1 MATRRKRAAGARR
14 AVTRGR
20 AKPARG
26 AARARAAK
34 RVRRAS
40 AARFPSLTQLSS
52 DWYWERDAELRLT
65 FVSSYA
71 GDKGGLDASA
81 HLRRKRREQ
90 QALNLTDADW
100 QRHRAQLERRQ
111 PFRDFEIQRAAGDG
125 HSVWMS
131 LSGEPVFDGRGR
143 FKGYRGVGRDITA
156 QKRGEQLLRLEHS
169 VTRSLAEEISP
180 PHALRQ
186 ALRWICETESWDCAE
201 FWRLDEAAGV
211 LRRMVHWAAPG
222 VPEAERFVEGSRDL
236 VFGPGVGL
244 VGSVWQSGEPLWIPD
259 SRQDPRAV
267 RKELS
272 HETGLRAALLLPV
285 RSGPRAVAVLA
296 ITCRSLRAPDE
307 RLLQALNVIAAQMG
321 QFLQRAQ
328 AEQAMRESETRFRRL
343 TELSSDWYWEQDVE
357 FRFTRIE
364 GREVAG
370 GDQELRERLMGSSLW
385 EGDLQVEGG
394 WEAHRARLDARET
407 FHDTLVWR
415 TMSDGSWRYVAVS
428 GEPLFAADGRF
439 TGYRGVGRDVTAQKR
454 AEQMLRLEHQVA
466 HALSGEREP
475 NAVVRAVIRALC
487 EVEGWACGRYFRL
500 DEASGLLRFHDA
512 WCVADPVVQ
521 QFIER
526 SRTITLRPGEG
537 LSGKVWQSG
546 EPIWSQDT
554 VHDPRVQY
562 KTLWEGSGLHGG
574 FAFAVVAEGSVIGVL
589 TFSSQAVREPD
600 QRLVQAARVIGS
612 QIGQFLK
619 RKQAEESQR
628 ESELRFRSLVQMSSD
643 FFWETD
649 ANDRF
654 TEMVHE
660 PSYAG
665 SVAGAGEAGW
675 GELRGMF
682 RARSLFRDFEFGRPW
697 PDGSI
702 RYFSVSGEPRF
713 AADGAF
719 LGYRGV
725 GRDITEIALAREHVA
740 SLAYSDPLTGLAN
753 RTSLSPA
760 LEQAVE
766 RARRRGAKLAG
777 VFMDLDSFKQIN
789 DAHGHDI
796 GDGLLI
802 EVARRLRTVLRASDF
817 VARLGGDEFFVV
829 IEEVHDVPA
838 VDGIARKLLSELL
851 EPYELAGGKRAKIT
865 ASLGVSVFP
874 DDAGDAQTLM
884 KHADMAMY
892 VAKQAGKNSYR
903 FYPVEP
909 VGEANPRAA

>member
-1 MATRRKRAAGARR
+1 MATRRRHVAGPTKAI
-14 AVTRGR
+14 TRGR

-26 AARARAAK
+26 AMRARTAE
-34 RVRRAS
+34 RVLRAS
-40 AARFPSLTQLSS
+40 AARFRSLTQLSA
-52 DWYWERDAELRLT
+52 DWYWELDAEFRLT
-65 FVSSYA
+65 HMSSYV
-71 GDKGGLDASA
+71 GGKSGLDASVY
-81 HLRRKRREQ
+81 LGRKRWEQ
-90 QALNLTDADW
+90 PALNLTEADW
-100 QRHRAQLERRQ
+100 ERHRAQLERRE
-111 PFRDFEIQRAAGDG
+111 PFRDFEIQRAASDG
-125 HSVWMS
+125 HSVWLS
-131 LSGEPVFDGRGR
+131 LSGEPVFDDRGR
-143 FKGYRGVGRDITA
+143 FK
-156 QKRGEQLLRLEHS
+156 
-169 VTRSLAEEISP
+169 
-180 PHALRQ
+180 
-186 ALRWICETESWDCAE
+186 
-201 FWRLDEAAGV
+201 
-211 LRRMVHWAAPG
+211 
-222 VPEAERFVEGSRDL
+222 
-236 VFGPGVGL
+236 
-244 VGSVWQSGEPLWIPD
+244 
-259 SRQDPRAV
+259 
-267 RKELS
+267 
-272 HETGLRAALLLPV
+272 
-285 RSGPRAVAVLA
+285 
-296 ITCRSLRAPDE
+296 
-307 RLLQALNVIAAQMG
+307 
-321 QFLQRAQ
+321 
-328 AEQAMRESETRFRRL
+328 
-343 TELSSDWYWEQDVE
+343 
-357 FRFTRIE
+357 
-364 GREVAG
+364 
-370 GDQELRERLMGSSLW
+370 
-385 EGDLQVEGG
+385 
-394 WEAHRARLDARET
+394 
-407 FHDTLVWR
+407 
-415 TMSDGSWRYVAVS
+415 
-428 GEPLFAADGRF
+428 
-439 TGYRGVGRDVTAQKR
+439 GYRGVGRDVTAQKR

-466 HALSGEREP
+466 HALAGEHEP
-475 NAVVRAVIRALC
+475 NEVVRAVIRAVC

-500 DEASGLLRFHDA
+500 DEASGLLRFQDA
-512 WCVADPVVQ
+512 WCVADPAVQ

-562 KTLWEGSGLHGG
+562 KALWEGGGLHGG

-649 ANDRF
+649 AQDRF
-654 TEMVHE
+654 TEMVHG
-660 PSYAG
+660 PNYVDT
-665 SVAGAGEAGW
+665 VAGAGEAGW

-682 RARSLFRDFEFGRPW
+682 QARAPFRDFEFGRPW

-713 AADGAF
+713 AAEGAF

-725 GRDITEIALAREHVA
+725 GRDITEIALARERIA

-777 VFMDLDSFKQIN
+777 VFMDLDGFKQIN

-796 GDGLLI
+796 GDGLLVD
-802 EVARRLRTVLRASDF
+802 VARRLRTVLRASDF

-851 EPYELAGGKRAKIT
+851 EHYELAGGKRAQIT

-892 VAKQAGKNSYR
+892 AAKQAGKNSYR

-909 VGEANPRAA
+909 VGEVTYERANPSAA

>member
-1 MATRRKRAAGARR
+1 MATRRRHVAGPTKAI
-14 AVTRGR
+14 TRGR

-26 AARARAAK
+26 AMRARTAE
-34 RVRRAS
+34 RVLRAS
-40 AARFPSLTQLSS
+40 AARFRSLTQLSA
-52 DWYWERDAELRLT
+52 DWYWELDAEFRLT
-65 FVSSYA
+65 HMSSYV
-71 GDKGGLDASA
+71 GDK
-81 HLRRKRREQ
+81 Q
-90 QALNLTDADW
+90 PALNLTEADW
-100 QRHRAQLERRQ
+100 ERHRAQLERRE
-111 PFRDFEIQRAAGDG
+111 PFRDFEIQRAASDG
-125 HSVWMS
+125 HSVWLS
-131 LSGEPVFDGRGR
+131 LSGEPVFDDRGR
-143 FKGYRGVGRDITA
+143 FK
-156 QKRGEQLLRLEHS
+156 
-169 VTRSLAEEISP
+169 
-180 PHALRQ
+180 
-186 ALRWICETESWDCAE
+186 
-201 FWRLDEAAGV
+201 
-211 LRRMVHWAAPG
+211 
-222 VPEAERFVEGSRDL
+222 
-236 VFGPGVGL
+236 
-244 VGSVWQSGEPLWIPD
+244 
-259 SRQDPRAV
+259 
-267 RKELS
+267 
-272 HETGLRAALLLPV
+272 
-285 RSGPRAVAVLA
+285 
-296 ITCRSLRAPDE
+296 
-307 RLLQALNVIAAQMG
+307 
-321 QFLQRAQ
+321 
-328 AEQAMRESETRFRRL
+328 
-343 TELSSDWYWEQDVE
+343 
-357 FRFTRIE
+357 
-364 GREVAG
+364 
-370 GDQELRERLMGSSLW
+370 
-385 EGDLQVEGG
+385 
-394 WEAHRARLDARET
+394 
-407 FHDTLVWR
+407 
-415 TMSDGSWRYVAVS
+415 
-428 GEPLFAADGRF
+428 
-439 TGYRGVGRDVTAQKR
+439 GYRGVGRDVTAQKR

-466 HALSGEREP
+466 HALAGEHEP
-475 NAVVRAVIRALC
+475 NEVVRAVIRAVC

-500 DEASGLLRFHDA
+500 DEASGLLRFQDA
-512 WCVADPVVQ
+512 WCVADPVVR
-521 QFIER
+521 QFVER
-526 SRTITLRPGEG
+526 SRTITLRAGEG
-537 LSGKVWQSG
+537 LSGNVWQSG

-554 VHDPRVQY
+554 VHDPRVQH

-649 ANDRF
+649 AQDRF
-654 TEMVHE
+654 TEMVHG
-660 PSYAG
+660 PNYVDTVSG
-665 SVAGAGEAGW
+665 TGEAGW

-682 RARSLFRDFEFGRPW
+682 QARAPFRDFEFGRPW

-713 AADGAF
+713 AAEGAF

-725 GRDITEIALAREHVA
+725 GRDITEIALARERIA

-777 VFMDLDSFKQIN
+777 VFMDLDGFKQIN

-796 GDGLLI
+796 GDGLLVD
-802 EVARRLRTVLRASDF
+802 VARRLRTVLRASDF

-851 EPYELAGGKRAKIT
+851 EPYELAGGKRAQIT

-892 VAKQAGKNSYR
+892 AAKEAGKNSYR

-909 VGEANPRAA
+909 VSEVG

>member
-1 MATRRKRAAGARR
+1 MATRRRRAAGGRKAI
-14 AVTRGR
+14 TRGR

-26 AARARAAK
+26 VARARTAEY
-34 RVRRAS
+34 VLRAS
-40 AARFPSLTQLSS
+40 AARFRRLTQLSS
-52 DWYWERDAELRLT
+52 DWYWEQDAEFRLT
-65 FVSSYA
+65 FMSSYV
-71 GDKGGLDASA
+71 DEKTGLDASSY
-81 HLRRKRREQ
+81 LGRKRWDRP
-90 QALNLTDADW
+90 ALNLTEADW
-100 QRHRAQLERRQ
+100 ARHRAQLERHE
-111 PFRDFEIQRAAGDG
+111 PFRDFEVQRTAGDG
-125 HSVWMS
+125 HSVWLS

-143 FKGYRGVGRDITA
+143 FKGY
-156 QKRGEQLLRLEHS
+156 H
-169 VTRSLAEEISP
+169 
-180 PHALRQ
+180 
-186 ALRWICETESWDCAE
+186 
-201 FWRLDEAAGV
+201 
-211 LRRMVHWAAPG
+211 
-222 VPEAERFVEGSRDL
+222 
-236 VFGPGVGL
+236 
-244 VGSVWQSGEPLWIPD
+244 
-259 SRQDPRAV
+259 
-267 RKELS
+267 
-272 HETGLRAALLLPV
+272 
-285 RSGPRAVAVLA
+285 
-296 ITCRSLRAPDE
+296 
-307 RLLQALNVIAAQMG
+307 
-321 QFLQRAQ
+321 
-328 AEQAMRESETRFRRL
+328 
-343 TELSSDWYWEQDVE
+343 
-357 FRFTRIE
+357 
-364 GREVAG
+364 
-370 GDQELRERLMGSSLW
+370 
-385 EGDLQVEGG
+385 
-394 WEAHRARLDARET
+394 
-407 FHDTLVWR
+407 
-415 TMSDGSWRYVAVS
+415 
-428 GEPLFAADGRF
+428 
-439 TGYRGVGRDVTAQKR
+439 GVGRDVTAQKR

-500 DEASGLLRFHDA
+500 DEAGSLLRFQDA
-512 WCVADPVVQ
+512 WCADDPVVQ

-660 PSYAG
+660 PNYVDA
-665 SVAGAGEAGW
+665 VAGAGEAGW

-682 RARSLFRDFEFGRPW
+682 QARSPFRDFEFGRPW

-702 RYFSVSGEPRF
+702 RYFAVSGEPRF

-725 GRDITEIALAREHVA
+725 GRDITEIALARERIA

-777 VFMDLDSFKQIN
+777 VFMDLDGFKQIN

-796 GDGLLI
+796 GDGLLVD
-802 EVARRLRTVLRASDF
+802 VARRLRTVLRASDF

-851 EPYELAGGKRAKIT
+851 EPYELAGGKRAQIT

-874 DDAGDAQTLM
+874 DDAGDAQALM

-892 VAKQAGKNSYR
+892 AAKQAGKNSYR
-903 FYPVEP
+903 FYPVEAA
-909 VGEANPRAA
+909 GEVTYERTNPSAA

>member
-1 MATRRKRAAGARR
+1 
-14 AVTRGR
+14 
-20 AKPARG
+20 
-26 AARARAAK
+26 
-34 RVRRAS
+34 
-40 AARFPSLTQLSS
+40 
-52 DWYWERDAELRLT
+52 DWA
-65 FVSSYA
+65 
-71 GDKGGLDASA
+71 
-81 HLRRKRREQ
+81 
-90 QALNLTDADW
+90 
-100 QRHRAQLERRQ
+100 RHRAQLERHE
-111 PFRDFEIQRAAGDG
+111 PFRDFEVQRTAGDG
-125 HSVWMS
+125 HSVWLS
-131 LSGEPVFDGRGR
+131 LSGEPVFDGR
-143 FKGYRGVGRDITA
+143 
-156 QKRGEQLLRLEHS
+156 
-169 VTRSLAEEISP
+169 
-180 PHALRQ
+180 
-186 ALRWICETESWDCAE
+186 
-201 FWRLDEAAGV
+201 
-211 LRRMVHWAAPG
+211 
-222 VPEAERFVEGSRDL
+222 
-236 VFGPGVGL
+236 
-244 VGSVWQSGEPLWIPD
+244 
-259 SRQDPRAV
+259 
-267 RKELS
+267 
-272 HETGLRAALLLPV
+272 
-285 RSGPRAVAVLA
+285 
-296 ITCRSLRAPDE
+296 
-307 RLLQALNVIAAQMG
+307 
-321 QFLQRAQ
+321 
-328 AEQAMRESETRFRRL
+328 
-343 TELSSDWYWEQDVE
+343 
-357 FRFTRIE
+357 
-364 GREVAG
+364 
-370 GDQELRERLMGSSLW
+370 
-385 EGDLQVEGG
+385 
-394 WEAHRARLDARET
+394 
-407 FHDTLVWR
+407 
-415 TMSDGSWRYVAVS
+415 
-428 GEPLFAADGRF
+428 GRF

-487 EVEGWACGRYFRL
+487 EIEGWACGRYFRL
-500 DEASGLLRFHDA
+500 DEASSLLRFQDA
-512 WCVADPVVQ
+512 WCVADPVVR
-521 QFIER
+521 QFVER

-649 ANDRF
+649 AQDRF
-654 TEMVHE
+654 TEIVQG
-660 PSYAG
+660 PTYVDT
-665 SVAGAGEAGW
+665 VAGAGEAGW

-682 RARSLFRDFEFGRPW
+682 QARSPFRDFEFGRPW

-702 RYFSVSGEPRF
+702 RYLSVTGEPRF

-725 GRDITEIALAREHVA
+725 GRDITEIALARERIA

-777 VFMDLDSFKQIN
+777 VFMDLDGFKQIN

-802 EVARRLRTVLRASDF
+802 DVARRLRTVLRASDF

-851 EPYELAGGKRAKIT
+851 EPYELAGGKRAQIT

-874 DDAGDAQTLM
+874 DDAGDAQALM

-892 VAKQAGKNSYR
+892 AAKQAGKNSYR
-903 FYPVEP
+903 FYPVEA
-909 VGEANPRAA
+909 VGEATYERTNPSAA

>member
-1 MATRRKRAAGARR
+1 MATRRRRAAGARK
-14 AVTRGR
+14 AITRGR

-26 AARARAAK
+26 AARF
-34 RVRRAS
+34 RR
-40 AARFPSLTQLSS
+40 LTQLSS
-52 DWYWERDAELRLT
+52 DWYWEQDAAFRLT
-65 FVSSYA
+65 FMSSYI
-71 GDKGGLDASA
+71 DERTGLDASSY
-81 HLRRKRREQ
+81 LGRKRWEQ
-90 QALNLTDADW
+90 PALNLTEADW
-100 QRHRAQLERRQ
+100 ERHRAQLERRE
-111 PFRDFEIQRAAGDG
+111 PFRDFEIQRAASDG
-125 HSVWMS
+125 RSVWLS

-143 FKGYRGVGRDITA
+143 FKGYRGVGRD
-156 QKRGEQLLRLEHS
+156 
-169 VTRSLAEEISP
+169 VTP
-180 PHALRQ
+180 
-186 ALRWICETESWDCAE
+186 
-201 FWRLDEAAGV
+201 
-211 LRRMVHWAAPG
+211 
-222 VPEAERFVEGSRDL
+222 
-236 VFGPGVGL
+236 
-244 VGSVWQSGEPLWIPD
+244 
-259 SRQDPRAV
+259 
-267 RKELS
+267 
-272 HETGLRAALLLPV
+272 
-285 RSGPRAVAVLA
+285 
-296 ITCRSLRAPDE
+296 
-307 RLLQALNVIAAQMG
+307 
-321 QFLQRAQ
+321 
-328 AEQAMRESETRFRRL
+328 
-343 TELSSDWYWEQDVE
+343 
-357 FRFTRIE
+357 
-364 GREVAG
+364 
-370 GDQELRERLMGSSLW
+370 
-385 EGDLQVEGG
+385 
-394 WEAHRARLDARET
+394 
-407 FHDTLVWR
+407 
-415 TMSDGSWRYVAVS
+415 
-428 GEPLFAADGRF
+428 
-439 TGYRGVGRDVTAQKR
+439 QKR

-475 NAVVRAVIRALC
+475 NEVVRAVIRALC

-500 DEASGLLRFHDA
+500 EQASGLLRFQDA
-512 WCVADPVVQ
+512 WCVADPAVRE
-521 QFIER
+521 FAER
-526 SRTITLRPGEG
+526 SRTIALRPGEG
-537 LSGKVWQSG
+537 LSGNVWQSG

-554 VHDPRVQY
+554 VHDPRVQH
-562 KTLWEGSGLHGG
+562 KTLWEGSGLRGG

-649 ANDRF
+649 AQDRF
-654 TEMVHE
+654 TEMVHG
-660 PSYAG
+660 PTYVDT
-665 SVAGAGEAGW
+665 VAGAGEAGW

-682 RARSLFRDFEFGRPW
+682 QARAPFRDFEFGRPW

-713 AADGAF
+713 AAEGAF

-725 GRDITEIALAREHVA
+725 GRDITEIALARERIA

-777 VFMDLDSFKQIN
+777 VFMDLDGFKQIN

-796 GDGLLI
+796 GDGLL
-802 EVARRLRTVLRASDF
+802 VDVGRRLRTVLRASDF

-851 EPYELAGGKRAKIT
+851 EPYELAGGKRAQIT

-892 VAKQAGKNSYR
+892 AAKQAGKNSYR
-903 FYPVEP
+903 FYPVEAA
-909 VGEANPRAA
+909 GEVTYERTNPRAA